1 MAGKGAHHGLSML
14 PQVGSCLTYSCTTC
28 TGPPHRATTGIYYEP
43 HGICNGLLF
52 KDFVKGGFDVRG
64 TNG

>member
-1 MAGKGAHHGLSML
+1 MIYPMCIPTS
-14 PQVGSCLTYSCTTC
+14 PTTC
-28 TGPPHRATTGIYYEP
+28 THPPHTHRATTGIYYEP

-64 TNG
+64 ING